1 MNKIREMI
9 RLIFLTDQ
17 SNRKIAES
25 IGVSHNTVGR
35 YRQIIQESNIT
46 EISVTAL
53 NDTQLE
59 ALFKPK
65 ATKKVSSQTI
75 DWEYVHQELQI
86 KGVTLMLVW
95 EELRI
100 LQPSLPSYSHFARLY
115 RQWAKKLN
123 ITMRQAHRAGE
134 KMFVDFSGKTV
145 RIHLSD
151 GQVMQAQIFV
161 AVLGASGYTYVEAL
175 PSQMRRDW
183 IEAHVHAF
191 DFFGGVPAIVV
202 PDNLK
207 SAVIHHGRHG
217 IKLNDSYLDLARHY
231 QTAIIPARPRKPKD
245 KAKVEG
251 AVLLVQRWILAR
263 LRHYTF
269 FSFAELNAQI
279 SRLLV
284 DFNERQFKKRTGSRK
299 SLYEQIDAPALK
311 VLPSY
316 PYEFSEWQVGIK
328 VGLDCTIEYE
338 RHHYSVP
345 YALVGKLVDLN
356 ISSNVIEVFYRNQR
370 VASHKR
376 SYEADQSTIVKS
388 HLPDAHRFY
397 SEWTPKRFMV
407 WAQSLGAATTLVFE
421 HHLAKP
427 NTELALRTC
436 NAMVEEAKK
445 YGYARFEL
453 ACERAIAIHSPTL
466 VSIRSIL
473 RRNMEQ
479 QKPVPTAQAFR
490 LPQHDNVRGSNYF
503 ANS

>member
-25 IGVSHNTVGR
+25 IGASHNTVGR
-35 YRQIIQESNIT
+35 YRHIIQQSEVTESS
-46 EISVTAL
+46 ISAL
-53 NDTQLE
+53 NDTQLV
-59 ALFKPK
+59 ALFNP
-65 ATKKVSSQTI
+65 APSRKVSSQLI
-75 DWEYVHQELQI
+75 DWEYVHQELQT
-86 KGVTLMLVW
+86 KGVTLMLIW
-95 EELRI
+95 EELRM
-100 LQPSLPSYSHFARLY
+100 LQPSLPSYSHFSRLY
-115 RQWAKKLN
+115 RKWAKKLN

-145 RIHLSD
+145 PIHLSD

-183 IEAHVHAF
+183 IEAHVRAF
-191 DFFGGVPAIVV
+191 EFFGGVPAIVV

-217 IKLNDSYLDLARHY
+217 VKLNESYLNLARHY
-231 QTAIIPARPRKPKD
+231 ETAVIPARPRKPKD

-269 FSFAELNAQI
+269 FSLNEVNI
-279 SRLLV
+279 EIRRLLI
-284 DFNERQFKKRTGSRK
+284 DFNERKFKKRSGSRK
-299 SLYEQIDAPALK
+299 SLYEQIDAPALRM
-311 VLPSY
+311 LPSY
-316 PYEFSEWQVGIK
+316 PYEFSEWQIGIK

-338 RHHYSVP
+338 RHYYSVP
-345 YALVGKLVDLN
+345 YALVGKFVDIN
-356 ISSNVIEVFYRNQR
+356 ISSNVVEIFHKNQR

-376 SYEADQSTIVKS
+376 SHEADQSTIVKS
-388 HLPDAHRFY
+388 HLPDSHRFY
-397 SEWTPKRFMV
+397 TEWTPKRFLI
-407 WAQSLGAATTLVFE
+407 WAQSLGTATTAVFE

-427 NTELALRTC
+427 NTELAVRTC

-445 YGYARFEL
+445 FGHSRFEL

-473 RRNMEQ
+473 RRNMDQ
-479 QKPVPTAQAFR
+479 QQPAHSAQQFK
-490 LPQHDNVRGSNYF
+490 LPQHQNVRGANYF